1 MVIGFAYQQ
10 NNPWPLDRGSILD
23 REAIGANRMSDPHN
37 SGSPAAAG
45 AKRTQSRN
53 RGGLWRKA
61 KSRLK
66 WLVPFGWS
74 VLGIAAMT
82 WLSLRMGLNIPT
94 GGFLYLIMV
103 VLSAASGGFW
113 SGTLTSI
120 VAAVCLDFFFV
131 PPIFHFDVD
140 DPMDWV
146 ALGAFEFTS
155 LVITLLQERVQLKA

>member
-1 MVIGFAYQQ
+1 
-10 NNPWPLDRGSILD
+10 
-23 REAIGANRMSDPHN
+23 MSNLHN
-37 SGSPAAAG
+37 SGSPATAG
-45 AKRTQSRN
+45 PRRTHPVEG
-53 RGGLWRKA
+53 GGLLWKA
-61 KSRLK
+61 KSMLK
-66 WLVPFGWS
+66 WLAPFAWS

-82 WLSLRMGLNIPT
+82 WLSLRLGLNIPT

-103 VLSAASGGFW
+103 VFSAASGGFW

-155 LVITLLQERVQLKA
+155 